1 MFWLVKIVVP
11 VSICCVLP
19 CVVVWLVSRTKR
31 NADNK
36 RAEVL
41 MEAIRANSNV
51 DVDRLTEAMSRPKL
65 SAEEMQSRRLQRG
78 CLLSLSGVA
87 MLIYGMVLFSMSQII
102 NDETGLLLLGGG
114 IAFAMGVSYLVVY
127 RAVNKRQKNSGSD
140 KE

>member
-1 MFWLVKIVVP
+1 MFWLVKIIVP

-19 CVVVWLVSRTKR
+19 CVVVWLVSRTKK

-41 MEAIRANSNV
+41 LEAIRANSNV

-65 SAEEMQSRRLQRG
+65 SAEEQQSRRLQRG
-78 CLLSLSGVA
+78 CLFSLSGVA
-87 MLIYGMVLFSMSQII
+87 MVIYGLVQLSMSDYLS
-102 NDETGLLLLGGG
+102 DETGMLLLGGG
-114 IAFAMGVSYLVVY
+114 IALAIGVSYLVVY
-127 RAVNKRQKNSGSD
+127 RAVSKRQKNSDAD